1 MRTYLSV
8 AALLAALAVSVSAAD
23 LKTKKAAPLPPAV
36 RQAVL
41 ALVGDGKLLDVERTI
56 ENGRPVFEG
65 EYRQNGVLRSFT
77 FTPDGMLIA
86 RQVFE
91 QELPPAVAQ
100 TLRAQLAGA
109 TLGDIYWTNDE
120 GNPAYYA
127 EFTRGPEKRGV
138 TIAPDGWLA
147 AREVALNELPASVA
161 QGIRKTLNGAVPT
174 RIDRSDEGGGEVTFD
189 VTVESGARS
198 RTWIFS
204 ADGKL
209 DAIELALN
217 DTPAAAQ
224 KELLARLGTARLV
237 HVFKFEDEGESYFE
251 ATFVKS
257 GQHHAATAHA
267 DGTLVSEVM
276 PLGAAPP
283 AVQKAVRDAGG
294 FLVKLELQH
303 DDAGDYFEASL
314 RRTGKLTRI
323 ELKPDGSAR

>member
-1 MRTYLSV
+1 MKTIPL
-8 AALLAALAVSVSAAD
+8 ALALLAAFAVSASAAAA
-23 LKTKKAAPLPPAV
+23 KAKKAAPLPPAV
-36 RQAVL
+36 RQAVQ
-41 ALVGDGKLLDVERTI
+41 ALVGDGKLLDVERTV

-65 EYRQNGVLRSFT
+65 EYRQDGTLRSFT
-77 FTPDGMLIA
+77 FTPDGMLIS

-91 QELPPAVAQ
+91 KELPPAVAQ

-109 TLGDIYWTNDE
+109 TPGDLYWTNDD

-127 EFTRGPEKRGV
+127 ELTRGAEKRSA
-138 TIAPDGWLA
+138 TLAPDGWLT
-147 AREVALNELPASVA
+147 AREVKVNELPASVA
-161 QGIRKTLNGAVPT
+161 QAIRTTLNGVVPT
-174 RIDRSDEGGGEVTFD
+174 HIDRADEGGGDVTFD
-189 VTVESGARS
+189 VTVESAGRS
-198 RTWIFS
+198 RTWMFS

-209 DAIELALN
+209 EATELSLS
-217 DTPAAAQ
+217 DVPAAAQ

-276 PLGAAPP
+276 PLGTAPP
-283 AVQKAVRDAGG
+283 AVRKAVRDKSG

-314 RRTGKLTRI
+314 RKAGKLTRL
-323 ELKPDGSAR
+323 EFQPDGSAR